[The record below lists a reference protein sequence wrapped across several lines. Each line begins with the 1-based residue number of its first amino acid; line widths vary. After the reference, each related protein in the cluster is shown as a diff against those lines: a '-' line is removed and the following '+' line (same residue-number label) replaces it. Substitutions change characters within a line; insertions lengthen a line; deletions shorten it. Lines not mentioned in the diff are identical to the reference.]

1 MGAAAMVAL
10 TKAFEAKQEELRGAY
25 EEAKAARKA
34 VFEANKAAKEEEKT
48 TQLEAVK
55 TQKAEAV
62 KAAAEKA
69 AAEKDAADEKAEIE
83 QEKIAVNKREKIAA
97 DAKVS
102 DEKRVTFSK
111 ERQDSLEEKI
121 EIERKDFEM
130 KKYIQTTLTAAHTE
144 RNNVAGL
151 VQKQVA
157 GLAGAATKVA
167 ETIHYIH
174 QNRVDGLN
182 KGVIGRFD
190 GVDARLKQEIQK
202 VDDKFVIASKVT
214 N

>member
-1 MGAAAMVAL
+1 MG
-10 TKAFEAKQEELRGAY
+10 EER
-25 EEAKAARKA
+25 
-34 VFEANKAAKEEEKT
+34 V
-48 TQLEAVK
+48 Q
-55 TQKAEAV
+55 AV
-62 KAAAEKA
+62 KAAEEERVQAVKAEEERVQAVMDAEAKA
-69 AAEKDAADEKAEIE
+69 EAEKDAANEKAEIE

-102 DEKRVTFSK
+102 DEKRDAVSK

-190 GVDARLKQEIQK
+190 GVDALLKQEIQN
-202 VDDKFVIASKVT
+202 A
-214 N
+214 